1 MVIFQNQEQKMK
13 KVENASD
20 DIDLDYLFYVAT
32 NPQILGYSEEQFY
45 SCSLKHLFKQIDIHM
60 NINKG
65 SSGTS
70 DNKTEN
76 NNEDRNVTTYY
87 VVD

>member
-1 MVIFQNQEQKMK
+1 M
-13 KVENASD
+13 
-20 DIDLDYLFYVAT
+20 
-32 NPQILGYSEEQFY
+32 GYSEEQFY

-70 DNKTEN
+70 DNKDEN
-76 NNEDRNVTTYY
+76 NNEDNKVTYY